1 MALQTSGAISL
12 NDIHVEAGGT
22 SGTQASINDADI
34 RALIG
39 KASGVTMSFSEWY
52 GASGYTAPTVDTSFL
67 TTPTANGYATYR
79 VTDGV
84 NTLTGQTTTQDAT
97 TSLSLDTAVGRSLVL
112 TIHVRD
118 NDSSGNLDFMYG
130 RSAGGATTIDSS
142 NRLTVGMSAS
152 ALQNSVLGTSAT
164 HLLSLTNF
172 PAVGDRVQLS
182 IRFAV
187 TAAMIGSFVTLYY
200 RDDPDDDDRNPG
212 ILVNLT

>member
-12 NDIHVEAGGT
+12 NDIHVEAGGG
-22 SGTQASINDADI
+22 SGTTASINDADI

-39 KASGVTMSFSEWY
+39 KGSGVTMSFSEWY
-52 GASGYTAPTVDTSFL
+52 GASAYTAPTIDTSFI

-79 VTDGV
+79 VDDGV
-84 NTLTGQTTTQDAT
+84 NTLTGQTTTQDAIT
-97 TSLSLDTAVGRSLVL
+97 TLSLDTAAGRSLVL
-112 TIHVRD
+112 TLHVRD

-130 RSAGGATTIDSS
+130 WSPGGATTIDSS
-142 NRLTVGMSAS
+142 NSLTVGMTAS
-152 ALQNSVLGTSAT
+152 ALQNSTLGTSST

-187 TAAMIGSFVTLYY
+187 TSAMIGSYVQFYY
-200 RDDPDDDDRNPG
+200 IDDPDDDARTPG
-212 ILVNLT
+212 IRVNLT